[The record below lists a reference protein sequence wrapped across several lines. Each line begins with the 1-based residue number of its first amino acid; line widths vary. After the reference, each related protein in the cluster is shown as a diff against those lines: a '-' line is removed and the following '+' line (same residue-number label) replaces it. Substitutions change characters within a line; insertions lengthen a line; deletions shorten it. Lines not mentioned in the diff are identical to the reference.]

1 LGNEYL
7 GLTATGT
14 NDVGWRLLPGNYER
28 YLHQID
34 ANVTSAGY
42 WNVDDAHKT
51 SMYGRFAR
59 GFDLAKGKDALYF
72 DVDNAFLNNQP
83 LNGQYPVTID
93 VTYYDNGTGSF
104 QLFYDAQGGTDK
116 ASLNI
121 NCTNTNTWKRAS
133 FVLTDARF
141 ANKSSRNS
149 DFYIKNT
156 GSANVIFSVVELSRA
171 TPTAKRFVTSSLS
184 SFDTTCQNSDTEIKS
199 FVINATSLD
208 GSKVKIG
215 PLKGYVFAKFSDGP
229 YLKSVAFSRYKDSSL
244 NRTIYVKMATGTE
257 GYFAGK
263 VPVSGGGLSNAFV
276 DVSGTVL
283 NTSPALNA
291 DVTTISCYNRK
302 DGVIDLK
309 PAGGIGPFTY
319 LWKKAS
325 RTGWSDTNQD
335 LADLNTDTFTV
346 TVNSYKGCSVSKSFI
361 MTQPEVLSIKSIT
374 QDSAII
380 CKGSS
385 TTVQVMAMGGT
396 EPYYGTGTFVV
407 PSGFKTYPVTDA
419 RGCNTQSGYTVPAGL
434 QASPHKPNGIEGPNT
449 TTMKQINITYSVI
462 NPISYNTYVW
472 TVPQDAAI
480 ISGQNTP
487 LVTVKWGS
495 TTGSIT
501 VQAFNSCGVS
511 PVQSKI
517 VKVTNN
523 INAMATNLPGYMDNS
538 VILLP
543 NPVKDVASLRFI
555 ADKAWIYHIKITD
568 MSGKSLY
575 NKKGTAMPGTNTE
588 SFNVQH
594 LAPGTYLIVF
604 SNNAGVNTTL
614 KMIKD

>member
-1 LGNEYL
+1 
-7 GLTATGT
+7 
-14 NDVGWRLLPGNYER
+14 
-28 YLHQID
+28 
-34 ANVTSAGY
+34 
-42 WNVDDAHKT
+42 
-51 SMYGRFAR
+51 
-59 GFDLAKGKDALYF
+59 
-72 DVDNAFLNNQP
+72 
-83 LNGQYPVTID
+83 
-93 VTYYDNGTGSF
+93 
-104 QLFYDAQGGTDK
+104 
-116 ASLNI
+116 
-121 NCTNTNTWKRAS
+121 
-133 FVLTDARF
+133 
-141 ANKSSRNS
+141 
-149 DFYIKNT
+149 
-156 GSANVIFSVVELSRA
+156 
-171 TPTAKRFVTSSLS
+171 
-184 SFDTTCQNSDTEIKS
+184 
-199 FVINATSLD
+199 
-208 GSKVKIG
+208 
-215 PLKGYVFAKFSDGP
+215 
-229 YLKSVAFSRYKDSSL
+229 
-244 NRTIYVKMATGTE
+244 
-257 GYFAGK
+257 
-263 VPVSGGGLSNAFV
+263 
-276 DVSGTVL
+276 
-283 NTSPALNA
+283 
-291 DVTTISCYNRK
+291 
-302 DGVIDLK
+302 
-309 PAGGIGPFTY
+309 
-319 LWKKAS
+319 
-325 RTGWSDTNQD
+325 
-335 LADLNTDTFTV
+335 
-346 TVNSYKGCSVSKSFI
+346 
-361 MTQPEVLSIKSIT
+361 
-374 QDSAII
+374 
-380 CKGSS
+380 
-385 TTVQVMAMGGT
+385 
-396 EPYYGTGTFVV
+396 V